1 MGSWIKKNVISVTRG
16 DSLWTVVNIKDS
28 LGEEYIPDSRDVIR
42 FSLKT
47 TTSDDEAPLVV
58 KEISPETLELKLNPE
73 DTDFDPGVFW
83 YDVEATLNNGFVCTI
98 IEPTKFIIRE
108 QVGDKRRWP

>member
-1 MGSWIKKNVISVTRG
+1 MGSQIKKNVISITRG
-16 DSLWTVVNIKDS
+16 DSLWTRINIKDAM
-28 LGEEYIPDSRDVIR
+28 GEEYIPDPMDIIR

-47 TTSDDEAPLVV
+47 STSDDETPLVV
-58 KEISPETLELKLNPE
+58 KDISPETLELRLNPE
-73 DTDFDPGVFW
+73 DTDLNPGTFW

>member
-1 MGSWIKKNVISVTRG
+1 MGSWIKKNVVSITRG
-16 DSLWTVVNIKDS
+16 DSLWTKIDIKDV
-28 LGEEYIPDSRDVIR
+28 LGEEYIPDPRDTIL

-47 TTSDDEAPLVV
+47 STSDDETPLVV

-73 DTDFDPGVFW
+73 DTDFDPGVYF